1 MTTFL
6 TRIDG
11 APRLIMG
18 EDDFIDLIREKL
30 GDDAV
35 AAYNHFAELRAEEV
49 REDATHHH
57 EKYCVGECD
66 RLFRQQEYYESEL
79 SDIEDEARAIYN
91 DHASMKRPH
100 NLDAIRN
107 LVKHIH
113 FAQCG

>member
-18 EDDFIDLIREKL
+18 EDDFIDLIHEKL

-35 AAYNHFAELRAEEV
+35 AAYNHFAELRANEV
-49 REDATHHH
+49 RDDATQHH

-66 RLFRQQEYYESEL
+66 RMDRLIEYYENEL
-79 SDIEDEARAIYN
+79 SDIEAEARAIYQ
-91 DHASMKRPH
+91 DHYNLKRPH
-100 NLDAIRN
+100 NLNKIADLIKR
-107 LVKHIH
+107 IH
-113 FAQCG
+113 AAKCD